1 MEALYI
7 TQCHGTRHCTST
19 FQDAL
24 TSPSLSRSG
33 QPAPL
38 MLLPEKPVTE
48 SDVDSKNVMTPVARP
63 VVFEEVVTPHT
74 AAILLEGEKIW
85 RRPSPVLLFSSSSPG
100 SKDVGLCFPRGQLHR
115 KLMPPSLWR
124 THSTVCGAPHKQS
137 KSFWDIVNVILVAA
151 VASIVFFISAFFF
164 IAYIAPPLFE
174 LTTLDKQTSSHAV
187 AIHEA
192 AARGTH
198 TYRSHIDGQPVSS
211 PVLLK

>member
-1 MEALYI
+1 
-7 TQCHGTRHCTST
+7 
-19 FQDAL
+19 
-24 TSPSLSRSG
+24 
-33 QPAPL
+33 
-38 MLLPEKPVTE
+38 
-48 SDVDSKNVMTPVARP
+48 MTPVARP

-85 RRPSPVLLFSSSSPG
+85 RRPSPVPLFSSSSPG
-100 SKDVGLCFPRGQLHR
+100 SKDHR
-115 KLMPPSLWR
+115 LRSEAQDLQATQQNLGDKQ
-124 THSTVCGAPHKQS
+124 APHKQS

-151 VASIVFFISAFFF
+151 VASIVFFIAAFFF

-211 PVLLK
+211 PVLLKRPSCVS